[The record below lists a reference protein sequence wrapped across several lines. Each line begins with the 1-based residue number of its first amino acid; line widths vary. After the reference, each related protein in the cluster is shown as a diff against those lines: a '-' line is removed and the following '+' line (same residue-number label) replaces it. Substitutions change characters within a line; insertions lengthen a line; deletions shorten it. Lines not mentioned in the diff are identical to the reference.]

1 MCYLVLIMVLGIDV
15 EVEVEGMVKV
25 EDEAGLFSSSSNSIR
40 TDGV

>member
-1 MCYLVLIMVLGIDV
+1 MVLGIDV
-15 EVEVEGMVKV
+15 EVEGKVEA